1 MTGNKSSYLP
11 VEQVILDELDFSDVH
26 KCFRFGKFST
36 MRHTVRI
43 LNPIDPQ
50 KGMQMPESLE
60 QLEGSS

>member
-26 KCFRFGKFST
+26 KCFRFGKFGT

-43 LNPIDPQ
+43 LNPIDP
-50 KGMQMPESLE
+50 
-60 QLEGSS
+60 